1 MRIFIIR
8 LKKFFPILFWIII
21 WQIIASLLNRE
32 VYLPTPIN
40 TIKALFNIVQT
51 KGFFMSISYTLLR
64 VFAGFF
70 VSFTLGIIIGL
81 FSSFNKYIYNL
92 LNPLVICIKSTPVIS
107 IIIIFL
113 SWFKSGVVPVIITF
127 LMCFPIIW
135 TNVVEGIKNTD
146 KLLVD
151 MAKIYKVSKYNILKH
166 IYLPSILPY
175 IVSGSLTA
183 LGLGWKVAVA
193 AEVLSQPTH
202 SIGAHLYDSK
212 IYLETESLFAW
223 TLIVIILSFLFEH
236 FFKYIISIK
245 MKGRI

>member
-1 MRIFIIR
+1 MRVSTIKS
-8 LKKFFPILFWIII
+8 KKKLSILFWIIL
-21 WQIIASLLNRE
+21 WHIIALVLNRE

-40 TIKALFNIVQT
+40 TIKALFNIIQT
-51 KGFFMSISYTLLR
+51 KGFFISIFYTLFR
-64 VFAGFF
+64 VFTGFF
-70 VSFTLGIIIGL
+70 ISFLLGIILGL
-81 FSSFNKYIYNL
+81 FSSFNRHIYDL
-92 LNPLVICIKSTPVIS
+92 LNPLVISVKSTPVIS

-113 SWFKSGVVPVIITF
+113 SWFKSGTVPIIITF

-135 TNVVEGIKNTD
+135 TNVVEGVKNTD

-151 MAKIYKVSKYNILKH
+151 MAKVYKVSKYNILKH

-193 AEVLSQPTH
+193 AEVLSQPNY

-223 TLIVIILSFLFEH
+223 TLVVIILSFIFEY
-236 FFKYIISIK
+236 FFKYVIKLK